1 MVCPRRPACLQQVK
15 QVKTKNLESRI
26 LFGDGPSISFL
37 NLQSSLRQASVN
49 SQWEEFNYTFLS
61 TLVMLSPS
69 VATLIT
75 TTQKRLTL
83 TLKCPPISTGNQTV
97 NETDGHKVLGVT
109 TDCSL
114 SWSNYVT
121 ALCNSICNK
130 IDRLSKFKHLL
141 NLHARKL
148 FFHAHIQSIIGY
160 GSIVWLSKCQYLPI
174 RG

>member
-1 MVCPRRPACLQQVK
+1 MSTKAGLSPAGKTGQNKKLGIENFVWRWSIDFIFKFTIHLAPSECQQ
-15 QVKTKNLESRI
+15 SMGRI
-26 LFGDGPSISFL
+26 QLYVPL
-37 NLQSSLRQASVN
+37 
-49 SQWEEFNYTFLS
+49 

-83 TLKCPPISTGNQTV
+83 TLKCPPISIGNQTV

-121 ALCNSICNK
+121 ALCNSTCNK
-130 IDRLSKFKHLL
+130 IDRLSKFKHVL

-160 GSIVWLSKCQYLPI
+160 
-174 RG
+174 